1 MATVCSGSMSL
12 MSAGVPMKKPVA
24 GIAMGLLREGGEYL
38 VLTDI
43 LGDEDHLGDMDFK
56 VAGTRDGI
64 TALQMDIKIEGI
76 PEAVIA
82 DALEK
87 AKSGRLRILEIMSG
101 TINEPAQISVYA
113 PRIFSMQINPD
124 KIRDVIGPGGKIIK
138 DITARTGT
146 KIEIDDSGKV
156 NVFSPDD
163 EHARMAVEII
173 NSLTEEL
180 ELDKVY
186 VGKVVKIMD
195 FGAFV
200 DFPTGDSGL
209 VHISQ
214 LANEKVQNVRDVVNE
229 GDEVVVKVIGIDKNG
244 KIRLSRKE
252 ALKQTNG

>member
-1 MATVCSGSMSL
+1 MSKTIDRP
-12 MSAGVPMKKPVA
+12 A
-24 GIAMGLLREGGEYL
+24 
-38 VLTDI
+38 
-43 LGDEDHLGDMDFK
+43 DM
-56 VAGTRDGI
+56 
-64 TALQMDIKIEGI
+64 
-76 PEAVIA
+76 
-82 DALEK
+82 
-87 AKSGRLRILEIMSG
+87 
-101 TINEPAQISVYA
+101 ISQYA
-113 PRIFSMQINPD
+113 PRIFTIQINPE

-156 NVFSPDD
+156 NVFSPDE

-173 NSLTEEL
+173 NKLTEDL
-180 ELDKVY
+180 EVDKVY

-200 DFPTGDSGL
+200 DFPSGNSGL
-209 VHISQ
+209 IHISQ

-252 ALKQTNG
+252 ALKQATG